1 MKGRMESGGL
11 FMEGK
16 EKKINKSMWKDER
29 ERKRERG
36 RGKDKARVG
45 CGVVFIE

>member
-29 ERKRERG
+29 ERKREREREG
-36 RGKDKARVG
+36 RTRHGWVVG
-45 CGVVFIE
+45 LCL